1 MGIRS
6 LAAILLMFCWHYFE
20 LRLPL
25 LVVMSF
31 LHYSYKCIL
40 HKKNR
45 DIPQTQIFS
54 PGIHIHSMHFWW
66 ILILKYVFGEK
77 SIWKIWAKTVN
88 GIYFKQW
95 SHITHLNIIFMID
108 LGKVLKNLC
117 TLNLPQA
124 IFQLKYSLAFLSIIL
139 FFILLLIRC
148 WAIKSPLML
157 FVHFNVFE

>member
-40 HKKNR
+40 HKKNQ

-54 PGIHIHSMHFWW
+54 LGIHIHSMHFWW
-66 ILILKYVFGEK
+66 IRILKYVFRIK
-77 SIWKIWAKTVN
+77 NIR
-88 GIYFKQW
+88 
-95 SHITHLNIIFMID
+95 NIIFMID

-117 TLNLPQA
+117 TLNLQQA
-124 IFQLKYSLAFLSIIL
+124 IFQLKYILAFLSIIL

>member
-66 ILILKYVFGEK
+66 IRILKCVLEEK
-77 SIWKIWAKTVN
+77 TFEKFELKR
-88 GIYFKQW
+88 
-95 SHITHLNIIFMID
+95 ITHLNIIFMID

>member
-40 HKKNR
+40 HKKNL

-54 PGIHIHSMHFWW
+54 LGIHIHSMHFWW
-66 ILILKYVFGEK
+66 IRILKCVLEEK
-77 SIWKIWAKTVN
+77 SIWKIWAKTD
-88 GIYFKQW
+88 
-95 SHITHLNIIFMID
+95 HLNIIFMID

-117 TLNLPQA
+117 TLNLQQA
-124 IFQLKYSLAFLSIIL
+124 IFQLKYILALLSFIL
-139 FFILLLIRC
+139 FFFLLLIRC
-148 WAIKSPLML
+148 WARKSPLML

>member
-40 HKKNR
+40 HKKNL

-54 PGIHIHSMHFWW
+54 LGIHIHSMHFWW
-66 ILILKYVFGEK
+66 IRILKYVFREK

-88 GIYFKQW
+88 G
-95 SHITHLNIIFMID
+95 IFMID

-117 TLNLPQA
+117 TLNLQQA
-124 IFQLKYSLAFLSIIL
+124 IFQLKYILAFWSIIL

-157 FVHFNVFE
+157 FVHFSVFE